1 MLINSAHL
9 TKFGIYGLLISPFFY
24 PKLLPVFTFFLLIV
38 WVREGNWREKIDFY
52 KSNLYFLALPALYL
66 CYVIGM
72 FYTTNLNHGFQKLEV
87 RLVLLVLPLV
97 LPTLQNANWSQKKR
111 SYMSVFVLAATCGV
125 LFSFSRAF
133 ALYFLETIQSVSSD
147 LLEKQGYKY
156 FFSSHLFGF
165 VMHPGYYVMFVIMA
179 FFVALNLLFQATK
192 SKLRMFLFLSLPILL
207 VAVFLSYSKAGL
219 LAFILIAAV
228 FTFYLAFSYKK
239 LHYILYLILG
249 VALILGAY
257 YFFVPHSQERFETL
271 LAVNKAQN
279 LDPTSIESTQA
290 RIHAWKAARIS
301 IKQSLFFG
309 HGTGDAND
317 VLFKQYKELNYTG
330 VLQMELN
337 AHSEYYQTALAIG
350 LLGLSVLCLTFIV
363 AIRSAYLKRNWLL
376 AAWVLATLLVF
387 SFESYLNTLAGS
399 CFLALFFTLLPL
411 IHSNPQGVMD

>member
-1 MLINSAHL
+1 
-9 TKFGIYGLLISPFFY
+9 
-24 PKLLPVFTFFLLIV
+24 
-38 WVREGNWREKIDFY
+38 
-52 KSNLYFLALPALYL
+52 
-66 CYVIGM
+66 
-72 FYTTNLNHGFQKLEV
+72 
-87 RLVLLVLPLV
+87 
-97 LPTLQNANWSQKKR
+97 
-111 SYMSVFVLAATCGV
+111 
-125 LFSFSRAF
+125 
-133 ALYFLETIQSVSSD
+133 
-147 LLEKQGYKY
+147 
-156 FFSSHLFGF
+156 
-165 VMHPGYYVMFVIMA
+165 
-179 FFVALNLLFQATK
+179 
-192 SKLRMFLFLSLPILL
+192 
-207 VAVFLSYSKAGL
+207 
-219 LAFILIAAV
+219 
-228 FTFYLAFSYKK
+228 
-239 LHYILYLILG
+239 LILG

-271 LAVNKAQN
+271 LAVHKAQN

-399 CFLALFFTLLPL
+399 
-411 IHSNPQGVMD
+411 